1 MSAFLTKL
9 EVEQVDDSDK
19 DEEGRGDWRLTQPLV
34 YQSDWLKE
42 TLTVP
47 VGFVTDFASVP
58 RIPLVFDWLGDR
70 GNLAA
75 TLHDWLYTAPHP
87 VADRAT
93 ADRLLLEALVAQGVG
108 RLQALSLYVGVRVGG
123 ESHWG

>member
-1 MSAFLTKL
+1 MSAFLSKL
-9 EVEQVDDSDK
+9 VVEQVEDTSG
-19 DEEGRGDWRLTQPLV
+19 EGRGTWKLVSPLI
-34 YQSDWLKE
+34 YQSDIANQVF
-42 TLTVP
+42 TVP

-87 VADRAT
+87 IDDRGLAD
-93 ADRLLLEALVAQGVG
+93 DILHEALLVQGVG
-108 RLQALSLYVGVRVGG
+108 DLEAEATWAGVRIWGA
-123 ESHWG
+123 SHWD